1 MYRRKIGE
9 PQGLAKNIRRGV
21 CPAGRDRTFEGAP
34 SSMGE
39 DVEITKKNRITQVLN
54 TIS

>member
-39 DVEITKKNRITQVLN
+39 DVEITKKIRITQVLN